1 MCGEAGIGPVLQGR
15 RVEPREVTKV
25 AQVCPCLAS
34 DQFFKVPSENHP
46 VCAYA
51 CVCLCEYKRGLYLAR
66 DDAFNLEP
74 HSSAPCSESW
84 RKLTLATREGVRLQ
98 APT

>member
-1 MCGEAGIGPVLQGR
+1 MCGEAGIGPILQGR

-51 CVCLCEYKRGLYLAR
+51 CVRVCVCECVCECVCVCA
-66 DDAFNLEP
+66 
-74 HSSAPCSESW
+74 SV
-84 RKLTLATREGVRLQ
+84 TV
-98 APT
+98 

>member
-1 MCGEAGIGPVLQGR
+1 MYTNHGYLPMFMCV
-15 RVEPREVTKV
+15 
-25 AQVCPCLAS
+25 
-34 DQFFKVPSENHP
+34 P
-46 VCAYA
+46 VCA
-51 CVCLCEYKRGLYLAR
+51 CVCGSVCVCEYKRGLYLAR

-84 RKLTLATREGVRLQ
+84 RKFTLATREGVWSQ

>member
-1 MCGEAGIGPVLQGR
+1 M
-15 RVEPREVTKV
+15 
-25 AQVCPCLAS
+25 
-34 DQFFKVPSENHP
+34 
-46 VCAYA
+46 
-51 CVCLCEYKRGLYLAR
+51 CEYKRGLYLAR

-84 RKLTLATREGVRLQ
+84 RKFTLATREGVWSQ

>member
-1 MCGEAGIGPVLQGR
+1 MNKLMNEVNIYIHTNHGYLPMFV
-15 RVEPREVTKV
+15 RV
-25 AQVCPCLAS
+25 
-34 DQFFKVPSENHP
+34 P

-66 DDAFNLEP
+66 DDAFNLES